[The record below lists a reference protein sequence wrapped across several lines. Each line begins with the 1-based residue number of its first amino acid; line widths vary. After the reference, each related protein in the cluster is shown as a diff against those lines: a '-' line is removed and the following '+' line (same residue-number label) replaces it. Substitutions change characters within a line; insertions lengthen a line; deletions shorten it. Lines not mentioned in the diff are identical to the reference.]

1 MRISGVEEAK
11 GGIRIGGLKINNLRY
26 ADDTTLA
33 ASSEEGLRHLIE
45 IVKGTSESAGL
56 FLNINKTK
64 VMTNTNLKTFRAGNE
79 IIEVVKSFIFLGS
92 TLDEGGECKAD
103 VVKRLAMGRVAMAG
117 LSKIWKDRDIS
128 IGTKS
133 RLVRALVFTVAT
145 YGCETWTTR
154 KEEIKKINAFENW
167 CWRRMLR
174 ISWTAKRTN
183 ISIWEQVGRQY
194 TLENEITKRK
204 LTYFGHVMRSD
215 DSLEKAL
222 ILAMSDGK
230 RKRSRPRTRW
240 MDIIKEVTGLN
251 MQQLAVLTR
260 DRNEW
265 RKKVMAVTRGRIRPD
280 GTR

>member
-1 MRISGVEEAK
+1 M
-11 GGIRIGGLKINNLRY
+11 KINNLRY

-45 IVKGTSESAGL
+45 IVKAASESAGL

-64 VMTNTNLKTFRAGNE
+64 VMTNTKLKTFMAANE
-79 IIEVVKSFIFLGS
+79 NIEVVKSFIFLGS

-103 VVKRLAMGRVAMAG
+103 VVKSLAMGRVAMAG
-117 LSKIWKDRDIS
+117 LSKICKDRDIS

-133 RLVRALVFTVAT
+133 RLVRALIFPVAT

-154 KEEIKKINAFENW
+154 KEERKKINPFENW
-167 CWRRMLR
+167 CWRRMMR
-174 ISWTAKRTN
+174 IPWTAKKTN
-183 ISIWEQVGRQY
+183 MSIWEQVGRQS
-194 TLENEITKRK
+194 TLENEIMKRK

-215 DSLEKAL
+215 ASLEKAL

-230 RKRSRPRTRW
+230 RKRGRPRTRW
-240 MDIIKEVTGLN
+240 MDEIKEATCLN
-251 MQQLAVLTR
+251 MQQLAKLAR
-260 DRNEW
+260 ERSEW